1 MIPNVE
7 DFLSCRRIAVVG
19 VSHDPKD
26 FSRTMY
32 RAFRDRGYEVVPVN
46 PNVRQVDGERCFP
59 RLRDVEPKVDAALLM
74 TSPAVSEYVMKD
86 CVAQGVERVW
96 LYRRA
101 PAAES
106 LGVTAGLRMIAGECP
121 LMFLPNVGF
130 IHRVHRWFR
139 RP

>member
-7 DFLSCRRIAVVG
+7 EFLSSRRIAVVG

-26 FSRTMY
+26 FSQSLY
-32 RAFRDRGYEVVPVN
+32 RAFRERGYDVVPVN
-46 PNVRQVDGERCFP
+46 PNARQVEGEHCYG
-59 RLRDVEPKVDAALLM
+59 RLRDIDPPVEAALLM
-74 TSPAVSEYVMKD
+74 TSPAVSEYVVKD
-86 CVAQGVERVW
+86 CIAQRIERVW
-96 LYRRA
+96 LYRHS

-106 LGVTAGLRMIAGECP
+106 LAAGAGLKMVAGECP
-121 LMFLPNVGF
+121 FMFLQNTGF